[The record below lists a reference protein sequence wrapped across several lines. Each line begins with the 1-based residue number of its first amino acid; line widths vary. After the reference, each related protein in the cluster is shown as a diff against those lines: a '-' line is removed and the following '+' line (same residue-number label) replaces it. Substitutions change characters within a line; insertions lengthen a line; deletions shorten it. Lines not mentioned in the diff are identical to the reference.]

1 VEQTKRREPDR
12 RITEA
17 SNSLAD
23 QIDVGTPPVHLSRG
37 RSSRGFAI
45 AAVLVV
51 IAGAAGFAWLTF
63 GDRISEIPSFGST
76 PGPVAAVA
84 ASDTGLVAA
93 SDFQAFQQQTSEA
106 LQSATQLLSAQQA
119 ELRRL
124 SEEVSRLTAKIDLLQ
139 STVAVAS
146 VKPPS
151 PPSPASATPS
161 LPPAPAAATAPRKKP
176 VVPKPAG
183 AISLGGAP
191 LPAAGQPGR

>member
-1 VEQTKRREPDR
+1 
-12 RITEA
+12 
-17 SNSLAD
+17 LAD

-37 RSSRGFAI
+37 KSSRGFAI
-45 AAVLVV
+45 AAILVV
-51 IAGAAGFAWLTF
+51 LAGAAGFAWLTF
-63 GDRISEIPSFGST
+63 GDRISEVPSLASTLGS
-76 PGPVAAVA
+76 VAAPVA

-124 SEEVSRLTAKIDLLQ
+124 SEQVSSLTAKIDLLQ
-139 STVAVAS
+139 STVTVAS

-161 LPPAPAAATAPRKKP
+161 PPPVPAAATTPRKKP

-183 AISLGGAP
+183 AISVGGAP

>member
-1 VEQTKRREPDR
+1 V
-12 RITEA
+12 
-17 SNSLAD
+17 
-23 QIDVGTPPVHLSRG
+23 
-37 RSSRGFAI
+37 
-45 AAVLVV
+45 VLVV
-51 IAGAAGFAWLTF
+51 IAAAGFAWFTF
-63 GDRISEIPSFGST
+63 GDRILEVPSLSSTLGS
-76 PGPVAAVA
+76 VAAPVA

-93 SDFQAFQQQTSEA
+93 SDFQAFQQQTSET

-124 SEEVSRLTAKIDLLQ
+124 SDEVSRLTAKIDLLQ

-151 PPSPASATPS
+151 PPPLASAKPA
-161 LPPAPAAATAPRKKP
+161 PPPPVPAAATAPRKKP
-176 VVPKPAG
+176 AVPKPAG

>member
-1 VEQTKRREPDR
+1 M
-12 RITEA
+12 
-17 SNSLAD
+17 AD

-37 RSSRGFAI
+37 RSSRGFAVV
-45 AAVLVV
+45 AVLVV

-63 GDRISEIPSFGST
+63 GDRILEVPSLAST
-76 PGPVAAVA
+76 PGSAAAPVA
-84 ASDTGLVAA
+84 ASDTGLVAS
-93 SDFQAFQQQTSEA
+93 SDFQAFQQQTSET

-124 SEEVSRLTAKIDLLQ
+124 SDEVSRLTAKIDLLQ

-151 PPSPASATPS
+151 PPPLASAKPPS
-161 LPPAPAAATAPRKKP
+161 PPPVPAAATAPRKKP

-183 AISLGGAP
+183 AISVGGAP
-191 LPAAGQPGR
+191 LPAAGQLGR